1 MTAIVDESGIPRV
14 HPALRR
20 LGRGG
25 RLRVAV
31 VAHEHPGRAVQH
43 LARVGDLQLDPRGGR
58 ADGVGVDLAVGLGG
72 DVDARLGLA
81 VELLQVDAERAVEAE
96 DVRPDRFP
104 CGVGDARAR
113 EAEAVPERAVD
124 EPVAESVVEP
134 RAGGE
139 RMPVE
144 DRLAVPAG
152 HADEV
157 IEHGALEAAGV
168 LHRHRDRRQEGLEH
182 ARRGEEVGRR
192 DLATVHRHG
201 VEALGAAD
209 AVAGGQRLPV
219 GEDVIPHPG
228 ERQVGD
234 RFLVG
239 AEAVEGVRVQAGDDQ
254 VVVGEHDPLRPSRG
268 ARGVEDHAH
277 RLPGQPLDALAPDG
291 AARRVALAGAAAELL
306 HVGEVEH
313 TLARVPAQPARLV
326 VDQRLEGGQLAA
338 HRRHLVDLL
347 LILADREADPGVI
360 EHVDHL
366 LGHRVRV
373 DRHRNA
379 AGGLHGGEGPVE
391 TRAVRPD
398 DRHPIALAM
407 PSSRSPSENAS
418 ISASI
423 SRQVHSRQMP
433 RSLCRIATR
442 EPSCSALRRR

>member
-1 MTAIVDESGIPRV
+1 
-14 HPALRR
+14 
-20 LGRGG
+20 
-25 RLRVAV
+25 
-31 VAHEHPGRAVQH
+31 
-43 LARVGDLQLDPRGGR
+43 
-58 ADGVGVDLAVGLGG
+58 
-72 DVDARLGLA
+72 
-81 VELLQVDAERAVEAE
+81 
-96 DVRPDRFP
+96 
-104 CGVGDARAR
+104 
-113 EAEAVPERAVD
+113 
-124 EPVAESVVEP
+124 
-134 RAGGE
+134 
-139 RMPVE
+139 MPVE

-277 RLPGQPLDALAPDG
+277 RLPAQPLDALAPDG

-306 HVGEVEH
+306 HIGEVEH

-391 TRAVRPD
+391 ARAVRPD
-398 DRHPIALAM
+398 DRHPIALRDAELEK
-407 PSSRSPSENAS
+407 PERERLDLGEHLPPGPFAPDAEVLVPHRHPGAELLRVAEEVVREARQRRHGTAQSGGGASSVRSP
-418 ISASI
+418 
-423 SRQVHSRQMP
+423 P
-433 RSLCRIATR
+433 R
-442 EPSCSALRRR
+442 